1 MGWGSEQSMGYP
13 KWTGSPEERIIHGKK
28 YAKEAGL
35 KANKSGQV
43 IEELVISELTKLAA
57 ERTDHDLRFSRGW
70 IVEDYG
76 KDNTLGASWQEANEV
91 ETPGP
96 PLDIICYH
104 SNVARRFRY
113 HLTHALVPKSYA
125 YGFIEVKKHLNPT
138 RLHEGSSEGNE
149 PYNDQLNRQREY
161 VESLGLS
168 IPQVLLGIEY
178 HRGPEQQIREE
189 AHADSVGLI
198 SCLTDMPSVADM
210 ANEGELENVLDAL
223 TPFPVKK

>member
-1 MGWGSEQSMGYP
+1 MSYP

-43 IEELVISELTKLAA
+43 VEELVICELTKLAA

-76 KDNTLGASWQEANEV
+76 KDNTPGASWQEANKV
-91 ETPGP
+91 ETGP
-96 PLDIICYH
+96 SPRLDIICYH
-104 SNVARRFRY
+104 GNVARKY
-113 HLTHALVPKSYA
+113 HSNIPHTLVPQSNVYA
-125 YGFIEVKKHLNPT
+125 FIEVKKYLSPG
-138 RLHEGSSEGNE
+138 RLHEGSHGN
-149 PYNDQLNRQREY
+149 PVNNQLDRQRKHA
-161 VESLGLS
+161 ESLGLS

-178 HRGPEQQIREE
+178 SESSEQRIREE
-189 AHADSVGLI
+189 AHADTVGLI